1 MGDELHG
8 SLFKYYVYYKF
19 IVVEKENNKKNIS
32 IIFPI
37 LREEMEGYKDID
49 HILPFLYFLS
59 KSDAVEYTARGIIF
73 ENKANYLKKNIDQRI
88 ELLSNLKNVDLEFL
102 YKDNFL
108 VKIKQLLELK
118 NNSKLA
124 KLFFFFLN
132 KLYIKLL
139 KVRQKNFDISYNL
152 GENFINSKLP
162 LIITLHSNYRA
173 QEIVSRIKKINKKAK
188 WMILPHGTTICD
200 NIMVLDT
207 DLDKDNII
215 KQHESYNKID
225 YFASTSK
232 RDLENAIA
240 GGLQSSKGSVIGSP
254 RYCKEWLK
262 VKSQF
267 ELDGKEVSINNEYKV
282 KILFL
287 IPKKHINIFSEELI
301 RTIDFISSYQE
312 IELIL
317 LHYDFSFPKLPIR
330 IADRVNIRH
339 YVISKEYSTSKLI
352 DWADIVF
359 HVGTGVLFESFIK
372 EKITVLPR
380 YLTSNT
386 LICDKYNAGYNLSNR
401 DELRDFCNTALT
413 SINELKKQYKE
424 KCEYNNKKF
433 IDDFVYAN
441 TTSIS
446 QNIIKTLSSITN
458 KINLLEKDSL

>member
-1 MGDELHG
+1 M
-8 SLFKYYVYYKF
+8 S
-19 IVVEKENNKKNIS
+19 EKENNKRKLS
-32 IIFPI
+32 IIFTI
-37 LREEMEGYKDID
+37 LREDIVGYKDID

-59 KSDAVEYTARGIIF
+59 KSDVIEYTARGIIF
-73 ENKANYLKKNIDQRI
+73 ENKANYSKNIDPRI
-88 ELLSNLKNVDLEFL
+88 ELLSNLKNVNLEFL

-124 KLFFFFLN
+124 NIFNSLIN
-132 KLYIKLL
+132 KFYIKLL
-139 KVRQKNFDISYNL
+139 KVRQKNIKLDHNL
-152 GENFINSKLP
+152 SESFINSKYP
-162 LIITLHSNYRA
+162 LIITLHSNYEA
-173 QEIVSRIKKINKKAK
+173 QQIVSRIKKINTKAK
-188 WMILPHGTTICD
+188 WMVLTHGTTICD

-207 DLDKDNII
+207 DLDKDNKI

-232 RDLENAIA
+232 RELEAVIA
-240 GGLQSSKGSVIGSP
+240 RGLQSSKGSVIGSP

-267 ELDGKEVSINNEYKV
+267 ELDGKEVSINNKYKV

-317 LHYDFSFPKLPIR
+317 LNYNLNFPKLPSHIVDK
-330 IADRVNIRH
+330 INIRH
-339 YVISKEYSTSKLI
+339 YIISKEYSTSKLI

-359 HVGTGVLFESFIK
+359 HAGTGVIFESFIK

-413 SINELKKQYKE
+413 SINELKKKYKE

-441 TTSIS
+441 TIS
-446 QNIIKTLSSITN
+446 VSKNIIKTLSLISD
-458 KINLLEKDSL
+458 KIKNI